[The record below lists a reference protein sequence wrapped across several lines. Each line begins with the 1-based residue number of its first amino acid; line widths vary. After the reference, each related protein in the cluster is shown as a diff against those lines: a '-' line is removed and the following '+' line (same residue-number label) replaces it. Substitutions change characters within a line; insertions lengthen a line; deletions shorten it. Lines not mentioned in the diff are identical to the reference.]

1 VTRVVGW
8 GRVGSRAIDA
18 ERRLGPMDGFI
29 QAIGSGIAG
38 LVVGSFSI
46 IGQTLRAI
54 VDTLNRALP
63 VGMLPVIVF
72 VFLLVTAWQ
81 LIKR

>member
-1 VTRVVGW
+1 
-8 GRVGSRAIDA
+8 
-18 ERRLGPMDGFI
+18 MDGFL

-38 LVVGSFSI
+38 LVVGSFTV

-54 VDTLNRALP
+54 VETLNRALP
-63 VGMLPVIVF
+63 VGLLPVIVF